1 MHSFPLCCFYSNFIN
16 FYQCLLSPTAFGIA
30 CRYFA
35 RYEEQGIGLQW
46 SNLYSSPV
54 YGDEF
59 SVGGAMYMLILDAF
73 VYGLLT
79 WYIEAVFPGL

>member
-1 MHSFPLCCFYSNFIN
+1 MLLTCKLPIQTSIN

-46 SNLYSSPV
+46 SNLYTSPV
-54 YGDEF
+54 YDDEF
-59 SVGGAMYMLILDAF
+59 NVGGAMMMLIVDAF
-73 VYGLLT
+73 IYGALT